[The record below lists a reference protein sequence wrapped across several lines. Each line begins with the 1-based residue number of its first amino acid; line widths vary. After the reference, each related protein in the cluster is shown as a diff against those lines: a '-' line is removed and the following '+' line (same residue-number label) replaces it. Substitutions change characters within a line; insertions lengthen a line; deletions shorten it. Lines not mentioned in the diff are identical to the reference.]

1 MFKKILIINVL
12 LFFISGFA
20 YSQKQESELVL
31 GTIMTTHRAH
41 CAPSVEMTKVF
52 KNEQIVFTGVVDQS
66 NIFKVYLKKDGI
78 WTSMLTNISGVSC
91 IYFSG
96 MPGILN
102 PNKAVKEDTSA
113 RIWE

>member
-20 YSQKQESELVL
+20 HAQKQESELVL
-31 GTIMTTHRAH
+31 GTIMTSLRGH
-41 CAPSVEMTKVF
+41 CAPSIEMIKVF
-52 KNEQIVFTGVVDQS
+52 KNEQIVFTGVIDQS
-66 NIFKVYLKKDGI
+66 NIFKVYLKEEGI
-78 WTSMLTNISGVSC
+78 WTTMLTNISGVSC

-102 PNKAVKEDTSA
+102 
-113 RIWE
+113 R

>member
-12 LFFISGFA
+12 LFFISGVV
-20 YSQKQESELVL
+20 YSQEQKSELVL
-31 GTIMTTHRAH
+31 GTLMTTLRGH
-41 CAPSVEMTKVF
+41 CAPTKEMIKVF

-78 WTSMLTNISGVSC
+78 WTSMLSNVSGISC

-96 MPGILN
+96 MPGILS
-102 PNKAVKEDTSA
+102 PRETIKKDTSA

>member
-1 MFKKILIINVL
+1 MFKKILIINTL
-12 LFFISGFA
+12 LFFISGFTHA
-20 YSQKQESELVL
+20 QEQKSELVL
-31 GTIMTTHRAH
+31 GTILTTHRAH
-41 CAPSVEMTKVF
+41 CAPSKEMLKVF

-66 NIFKVYLKKDGI
+66 NIFKVYLKEDGI
-78 WTSMLTNISGVSC
+78 WTSMLTNVSGVSC

-96 MPGILN
+96 MPGILS

>member
-20 YSQKQESELVL
+20 HAQAQNSELIL
-31 GTIMTTHRAH
+31 GTIMTSLRGH
-41 CAPSVEMTKVF
+41 CAPTKEMLKVF
-52 KNEQIVFTGVVDQS
+52 KNEQIVFTGVIDQS
-66 NIFKVYLKKDGI
+66 NIFKVYLKEDGI
-78 WTSMLTNISGVSC
+78 WTTMLDNMSGVSC

-96 MPGILN
+96 MPGILSS
-102 PNKAVKEDTSA
+102 KKTIKKDTSA

>member
-20 YSQKQESELVL
+20 YAQAQKSELIL
-31 GTIMTTHRAH
+31 GTIMTTLRGH
-41 CAPSVEMTKVF
+41 CAPTKEMGKVF
-52 KNEQIVFTGVVDQS
+52 KDEQIVFTGVIDQS
-66 NIFKVYLKKDGI
+66 NIFKVYLKEDGI
-78 WTSMLTNISGVSC
+78 WTTMLDNMSGVSC

-96 MPGILN
+96 MPGILSS
-102 PNKAVKEDTSA
+102 KKTIKEDTSI

>member
-12 LFFISGFA
+12 LFFLSGFA
-20 YSQKQESELVL
+20 HAQEVKSELVL
-31 GTIMTTHRAH
+31 GTIMTSLRGH
-41 CAPSVEMTKVF
+41 CAPTKEMLKVF

-78 WTSMLTNISGVSC
+78 WTSMLTNVSGVSC

-96 MPGILN
+96 MPGILS
-102 PNKAVKEDTSA
+102 PRKTIKKDTSA

>member
-1 MFKKILIINVL
+1 MFKKILISSIL
-12 LFFISGFA
+12 LFFISGSA
-20 YSQKQESELVL
+20 YAQAVKSELVL
-31 GTIMTTHRAH
+31 GTIMTSLRGH
-41 CAPSVEMTKVF
+41 CAPSVEMLKVF
-52 KNEQIVFTGVVDQS
+52 KNEQIVFTGVIDPS

-78 WTSMLTNISGVSC
+78 WTSMLTNVSGVSC

-102 PNKAVKEDTSA
+102 SKKAVKKDTSA

>member
-1 MFKKILIINVL
+1 MFKKILIINIL

-20 YSQKQESELVL
+20 YAQAQKSELIL
-31 GTIMTTHRAH
+31 GTIMTSLRGH
-41 CAPSVEMTKVF
+41 CAPTKEMLKVF

-66 NIFKVYLKKDGI
+66 NIFKVYLKRDGI

-96 MPGILN
+96 MPGILS
-102 PNKAVKEDTSA
+102 PRKTLKEDTSA

>member
-12 LFFISGFA
+12 LFFISGVA
-20 YSQKQESELVL
+20 YSQEQKSELVL
-31 GTIMTTHRAH
+31 GTILTTHRAH
-41 CAPSVEMTKVF
+41 CAPSKEMSKVF

-66 NIFKVYLKKDGI
+66 NIFKVYLKEDGI
-78 WTSMLTNISGVSC
+78 WTSMLTNVSGVSC

-96 MPGILN
+96 MPGILS
-102 PNKAVKEDTSA
+102 PRKTLKEDTSA

>member
-12 LFFISGFA
+12 LFFISGSA
-20 YSQKQESELVL
+20 YAQAQKSELIL
-31 GTIMTTHRAH
+31 GTIMTSLRGH
-41 CAPSVEMTKVF
+41 CAPTKEMLKVF
-52 KNEQIVFTGVVDQS
+52 KNEQIVFTGVVNPS

-96 MPGILN
+96 MPGILSS
-102 PNKAVKEDTSA
+102 KKTIKEDTSA

>member
-20 YSQKQESELVL
+20 YAQAQKSELVL

-41 CAPSVEMTKVF
+41 CAPSKEMTKVF
-52 KNEQIVFTGVVDQS
+52 KNEQIVITGVIYPS
-66 NIFKVYLKKDGI
+66 NIFKVYLKEDGI
-78 WTSMLTNISGVSC
+78 LTSMLTNISGVSC

-96 MPGILN
+96 MPGILS
-102 PNKAVKEDTSA
+102 PNKAIKKNTGL

>member
-12 LFFISGFA
+12 LFFLSGSTYA
-20 YSQKQESELVL
+20 QAVKSELVL
-31 GTIMTTHRAH
+31 GTIMTTLRGH
-41 CAPSVEMTKVF
+41 CAPTREMLKVF
-52 KNEQIVFTGVVDQS
+52 KDEQIVFTGVVDQG

-78 WTSMLTNISGVSC
+78 WTSMLDNVSGVSC

-102 PNKAVKEDTSA
+102 SKKGIKEDTSA

>member
-1 MFKKILIINVL
+1 MLKKILTINVL
-12 LFFISGFA
+12 LFFLSGFA
-20 YSQKQESELVL
+20 YAQKQESELVL

-41 CAPSVEMTKVF
+41 CAPSKEMTKVF

-66 NIFKVYLKKDGI
+66 NIFKVYLKEDGI
-78 WTSMLTNISGVSC
+78 WTSIFNNISGVSC

-96 MPGILN
+96 MPGILS
-102 PNKAVKEDTSA
+102 PKKAIKKDTGL

>member
-1 MFKKILIINVL
+1 MFKKILIINTL
-12 LFFISGFA
+12 LFFISGVV
-20 YSQKQESELVL
+20 YSQEQKSELVL
-31 GTIMTTHRAH
+31 GTILTTHRAH
-41 CAPSVEMTKVF
+41 CAPSKEMLKVF
-52 KNEQIVFTGVVDQS
+52 KNEQIVFTGVVDQG

-96 MPGILN
+96 IPGILS
-102 PNKAVKEDTSA
+102 PRETIKKDTSV

>member
-1 MFKKILIINVL
+1 MLKKILISSVL
-12 LFFISGFA
+12 LFFISGVA

-41 CAPSVEMTKVF
+41 CAPSKEMTKVF
-52 KNEQIVFTGVVDQS
+52 KNEQIVFTGVVDQG
-66 NIFKVYLKKDGI
+66 NIFKEYLKDDGI
-78 WTSMLTNISGVSC
+78 WTSMLTNVSGVSC

-96 MPGILN
+96 MPGILSS
-102 PNKAVKEDTSA
+102 NKAVKKDTGL

>member
-12 LFFISGFA
+12 LFFLSGSA
-20 YSQKQESELVL
+20 YAQAVKSELVL
-31 GTIMTTHRAH
+31 GTIMTSLRGH
-41 CAPSVEMTKVF
+41 CAPSTEMIKVF
-52 KNEQIVFTGVVDQS
+52 KNEQIVFTGVVDQG
-66 NIFKVYLKKDGI
+66 NIFKVYLKEDGI

-96 MPGILN
+96 MPGILS
-102 PNKAVKEDTSA
+102 PNKAVKKDTSA

>member
-12 LFFISGFA
+12 LFFISGVA
-20 YSQKQESELVL
+20 YSQEQKSELVL

-41 CAPSVEMTKVF
+41 CAPSKEMLKVF
-52 KNEQIVFTGVVDQS
+52 KNEQIVFTGVVDQG

-78 WTSMLTNISGVSC
+78 WTSMLTNVSGVSC

-96 MPGILN
+96 MPGILS

>member
-12 LFFISGFA
+12 LFFISGVV
-20 YSQKQESELVL
+20 YSQEQKSELVL
-31 GTIMTTHRAH
+31 GTILTTHRAH
-41 CAPSVEMTKVF
+41 CAPSKDMTKVF

-66 NIFKVYLKKDGI
+66 NIFKVYLKEDGI

-102 PNKAVKEDTSA
+102 PNKAIKEDTSA

>member
-12 LFFISGFA
+12 LFFISGSA
-20 YSQKQESELVL
+20 YAQTQNSELLL
-31 GTIMTTHRAH
+31 GTIITSLPGH
-41 CAPSVEMTKVF
+41 CAPTKEMGKVF
-52 KNEQIVFTGVVDQS
+52 KDEQIAFTGVVNPS

-78 WTSMLTNISGVSC
+78 WTSMLTNVSGVSC

-96 MPGILN
+96 MPGILSS
-102 PNKAVKEDTSA
+102 KKTIKEDTSA

>member
-12 LFFISGFA
+12 LFFLSGSVYA
-20 YSQKQESELVL
+20 QEQKSELVL

-41 CAPSVEMTKVF
+41 CAPSVEMLKVF
-52 KNEQIVFTGVVDQS
+52 KNEQIVFTGVVDQG
-66 NIFKVYLKKDGI
+66 NIFKVYLKEDGI

-102 PNKAVKEDTSA
+102 SKKAVKKDTSA

>member
-1 MFKKILIINVL
+1 MFKKILIINAL
-12 LFFISGFA
+12 LFFISGSA
-20 YSQKQESELVL
+20 YAQAVKSELVL
-31 GTIMTTHRAH
+31 GTIMTSLRGH
-41 CAPSVEMTKVF
+41 CAPSVEMLKVF
-52 KNEQIVFTGVVDQS
+52 KNEQIVFTGVIDPS

-96 MPGILN
+96 MPGILS
-102 PNKAVKEDTSA
+102 PNKAIKKNTGL

>member
-1 MFKKILIINVL
+1 MLKKILISSAL

-20 YSQKQESELVL
+20 YAQEQKSELVL

-41 CAPSVEMTKVF
+41 CAPSKEMLKVF
-52 KNEQIVFTGVVDQS
+52 KNEQIVFTGVVDQG

-78 WTSMLTNISGVSC
+78 WTSMLTNMSGVSC

>member
-12 LFFISGFA
+12 LFFISGVV
-20 YSQKQESELVL
+20 YSQEQKSELVL

-41 CAPSVEMTKVF
+41 CAPSKEMLKVF
-52 KNEQIVFTGVVDQS
+52 KNEQIVFTGVVDQG

-78 WTSMLTNISGVSC
+78 WSSMLDNAAGFSC

-96 MPGILN
+96 MPGILS
-102 PNKAVKEDTSA
+102 AKEAIKKDTSA

>member
-1 MFKKILIINVL
+1 MFKKILIINTL
-12 LFFISGFA
+12 LFFISGSVYA
-20 YSQKQESELVL
+20 QEQQSELLL
-31 GTIMTTHRAH
+31 GTIITSLPGH
-41 CAPSVEMTKVF
+41 CAPTKEMGKVF
-52 KNEQIVFTGVVDQS
+52 KDEQIVFTGVVNPS

-96 MPGILN
+96 LPGIISPRETL
-102 PNKAVKEDTSA
+102 KKDTSA

>member
-1 MFKKILIINVL
+1 MLKKILISSVL
-12 LFFISGFA
+12 LFFISGVA

-41 CAPSVEMTKVF
+41 CAPSKEMTKVF
-52 KNEQIVFTGVVDQS
+52 KNEQIVFTGIVDQG

-78 WTSMLTNISGVSC
+78 WTSMLTNVSGVSC

-102 PNKAVKEDTSA
+102 SKKAVKKDTSA

>member
-1 MFKKILIINVL
+1 MFKKILIINTL
-12 LFFISGFA
+12 LFFISGSA
-20 YSQKQESELVL
+20 YTQELKSELLL
-31 GTIMTTHRAH
+31 GTIITSLPGH
-41 CAPSVEMTKVF
+41 CAPTKEMGKVF
-52 KNEQIVFTGVVDQS
+52 KDEQIVFTGVVDQG

-96 MPGILN
+96 MPGIISPRKPL
-102 PNKAVKEDTSA
+102 KKDTSA